1 MGPAEWSGKTSNN
14 CAKIESGEKWV
25 GSTRPLDLK
34 KKIKRKKEKE
44 KEEEK
49 LGVCTCL
56 LKKYRGEKRKKK
68 KKRKN
73 EVLLSQLPSSC
84 AQSRRLNFIVRAEL

>member
-34 KKIKRKKEKE
+34 KK
-44 KEEEK
+44 
-49 LGVCTCL
+49 
-56 LKKYRGEKRKKK
+56 
-68 KKRKN
+68 
-73 EVLLSQLPSSC
+73 
-84 AQSRRLNFIVRAEL
+84 